1 MALLFF
7 PQVFLV
13 QHFLIL
19 LYLFQGVVP
28 PPVGGTSYHSASTME
43 KASPQPDLIAKMMHN
58 QKTSTP
64 SGSGGCYPYY
74 PAPPLTHRSSAAPSP
89 VPSTIS
95 SVLTNQSAFMP
106 RPLPGLPGY
115 QHPLNNLQTNCQ
127 TLGRP
132 SQVVPM
138 CAPSPGAASLH
149 GVVGL
154 PTYHTLG
161 RPGSGA
167 SGGSGALGHP
177 RPGYVTLPRR

>member
-1 MALLFF
+1 M
-7 PQVFLV
+7 
-13 QHFLIL
+13 LIL
-19 LYLFQGVVP
+19 LCLFQGVIP
-28 PPVGGTSYHSASTME
+28 PPLGGTSYHSASTME
-43 KASPQPDLIAKMMHN
+43 KASPQPDMIAKMMHN

-74 PAPPLTHRSSAAPSP
+74 PAPPTHRSSAAPSP

-132 SQVVPM
+132 PQVVPM